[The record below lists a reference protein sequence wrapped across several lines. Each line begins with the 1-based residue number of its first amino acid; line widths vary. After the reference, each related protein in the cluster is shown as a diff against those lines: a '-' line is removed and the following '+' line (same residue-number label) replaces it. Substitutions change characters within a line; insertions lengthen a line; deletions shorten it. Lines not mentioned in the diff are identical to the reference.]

1 MKPLGRFGVGHCDV
15 EGKGISVLI
24 RLALT
29 FVLLAVLTPIPI
41 SAHESAS
48 AACDVNPVSADY
60 LSSISREVEGQVLPM
75 EGTFGSS
82 PDQPEAAGATFAIER
97 VEQRTIAVQLD
108 GIDWIA
114 MGRAQYFGGIDAAP
128 SVPFFSL
135 AEITGLLR
143 QWTACAA
150 QPDVFKLAAF
160 FSEDGLRRLYAS
172 DDPYLVAE
180 SPAASLRSSSL
191 SRTKGALPL
200 LLFEAR
206 MLSDGR
212 VAVIIGEG
220 SSFTNG
226 SNLAT
231 PTVPGS
237 LWIFSRASGWRIDA
251 VIGGF
256 DSLNT
261 AWVEI

>member
-1 MKPLGRFGVGHCDV
+1 MSSR
-15 EGKGISVLI
+15 SVLT
-24 RLALT
+24 L
-29 FVLLAVLTPIPI
+29 VLLAVLVPTHV
-41 SAHESAS
+41 SAHESTSAS
-48 AACDVNPVSADY
+48 CDVKPLTADY
-60 LSSISREVEGQVLPM
+60 LGSINREIESEAFPM
-75 EGTFGSS
+75 EGTFGPS
-82 PDQPEAAGATFAIER
+82 PDQPDGAGTTFAIER

-108 GIDWIA
+108 GIEWVA
-114 MGRAQYFGGIDAAP
+114 MGRAQYFGGIDTAP

-150 QPDVFKLAAF
+150 QPDVFRLAAF
-160 FSEDGLRRLYAS
+160 FSEDGLRRMYAP
-172 DDPYLVAE
+172 DDPYLIGE
-180 SPAASLRSSSL
+180 SPAAGLRSSSL

-212 VAVIIGEG
+212 VAAVIGEG

-226 SNLAT
+226 SNLVSS
-231 PTVPGS
+231 TVPGS
-237 LWIFSRASGWRIDA
+237 LWIFSRSSGWRIDA

-261 AWVEI
+261 AWIEI